1 LYSLL
6 TTSPPANNAE
16 HNVDGLSA
24 HVNAEHDET
33 LFPLL
38 VNPFSLMSAAL
49 DVAALELLEEDHLED
64 DHHLLELLVHGPLT
78 QLDVQHVGP
87 GFGPSQ

>member
-1 LYSLL
+1 MQN
-6 TTSPPANNAE
+6 TTRHFPV
-16 HNVDGLSA
+16 VDVG
-24 HVNAEHDET
+24 V
-33 LFPLL
+33 
-38 VNPFSLMSAAL
+38 

-64 DHHLLELLVHGPLT
+64 VHHLKGLELPVHGPLT